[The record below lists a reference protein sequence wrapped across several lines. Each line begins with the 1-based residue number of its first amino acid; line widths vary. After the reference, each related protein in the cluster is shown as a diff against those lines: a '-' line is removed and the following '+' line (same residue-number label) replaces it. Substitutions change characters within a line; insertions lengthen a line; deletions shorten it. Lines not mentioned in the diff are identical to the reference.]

1 MANQPKKYQKFV
13 ATAATATLVASAIV
27 PVASAAETNFKDV
40 QKDSEFA
47 PYINDLVQKNI
58 INGYP
63 DGTFKPAAQ
72 LSRSNVVKM
81 LGKTLVSAGHEIPTD
96 WTTKERFTDVP
107 LSTPDKDLIKY
118 AAVVKDAGVFNGNTN
133 GTLDPLTSISRQHMA
148 TVLVR
153 MLESTYD
160 VDLKQQV
167 IDNKFESQIKD
178 LDKAGEAHRDNIV
191 ALEYA
196 KITTVTDNFRP
207 TENVTRAQFAKF
219 LSVALEVAGVN
230 DEDPTNPSPGIVKDG
245 ITDVK
250 AINDTKVEVTFEKEI
265 SADFIREA
273 EKNGKYFAV
282 YTEGNSV
289 QSNTTVQSEKIN
301 FSKSGKT
308 AEFTLATKDA
318 LESGKKYYVALL
330 DGPNNK
336 VADVKHYYGPAV
348 LKEAANKPEFEV
360 SAVADKI
367 FVDYSTKMKDSALTV
382 DNYKVFDEGGKELG
396 PLKDF
401 LNTKNNKEGKWV
413 DLNDKEEVE
422 FKLGVDSKL
431 KLSAGKTYKL
441 VVSEK
446 VKTDDNKTLSESE
459 RTIKVTTPSIDEA
472 SPEAKVARIVNE
484 NTIEIVFNQD
494 IDGKNVTINPAQLDV
509 RTSTGKTVN
518 VKKVDTTLK
527 SGTTNTLVL
536 KLDTDSDNKL
546 DKGTTYKVD
555 MPANVV
561 KNGIFVNAMN
571 KSTTGLEAKAQE
583 NVSIKE
589 LSAKIEANAKNN
601 AQADLILTFDQV
613 PVIDSTLVNSIQL
626 FDKRDEYKLKDVSIN
641 DIKYYGGD
649 ETGKSIIIEGMNKF
663 HNADKGNLAVRGDK
677 SYDIEIKAG
686 KVTTDSF
693 DTTAKATNKDKLVAS
708 TSGVV
713 VAHPIVDEARLQSAE
728 KIEIDFKE
736 NIKGNIEASDIQI
749 DAYVANRSD
758 IFDGKLSKNVSG
770 SGFFSVE
777 ISGKTLTITAK
788 EGVKFPTSIDAAN
801 FTIAKDVF
809 TNETGKVGNPVI
821 TAKQIRDAK
830 DMIDN
835 AAPVLVGAEATTI
848 GNAGKGAKLTFS
860 ENVKTE
866 GSTAE
871 LASLFFSDKGENA
884 TEGVKASFSGNIA
897 TIEFK
902 EAYWINSTDLTKVT
916 VEYSQGNSFYLQ
928 DGSSNKVETQ
938 KIIGLVKGGTSTVDP
953 DPTEPTDPEQPTE
966 GETVKVSEIT
976 HNIVVNDIE
985 RSTNVS
991 FKLADLPAQF
1001 EGKALV
1007 IEYKGQKYDLIVNK
1021 YDKTVIFAT
1030 LPAVLKEAEVAEL
1043 NVSVK

>member
-58 INGYP
+58 ISGFP
-63 DGTFKPAAQ
+63 DGTFKPATQ
-72 LSRSNVVKM
+72 LTRSNAVKM
-81 LGKTLVSAGHEIPTD
+81 LGKTLVSAGVEVPTD

-107 LSTPDKDLIKY
+107 LTTPDKELVKY

-133 GTLDPLTSISRQHMA
+133 GTLDPLTSITRQHMA

-153 MLESTYD
+153 MLDNIYD
-160 VDLKQQV
+160 VDLKQEV
-167 IDNKFESQIKD
+167 IDNKFETKIKD
-178 LDKAGEAHRDNIV
+178 LDKAGEAHRENIV

-196 KITTVTDNFRP
+196 EITTVKDNFRP
-207 TENVTRAQFAKF
+207 TENVNRAQFAKF
-219 LSVALEVAGVN
+219 LSTALEVAGVN
-230 DEDPTNPSPGIVKDG
+230 DEEPVKPEITKDG

-308 AEFTLATKDA
+308 AEFTLASKDA

-330 DGPNNK
+330 DGPDKK

-348 LKEAANKPEFEV
+348 LKEAANKPNFEV

-367 FVDYSTKMKDSALTV
+367 FVDYGTKMKDSALTV
-382 DNYKVFDEGGKELG
+382 DNYVVYDEGGKKLG
-396 PLKDF
+396 DLKDF
-401 LNTKNNKEGKWV
+401 LDTKANKDGKWV
-413 DLNDKEEVE
+413 DLNDKDEVE

-472 SPEAKVARIVNE
+472 SPEAKVARVVNG

-518 VKKVDTTLK
+518 VKSVKAEPK
-527 SGTTNTLVL
+527 QGTTNTLVL
-536 KLDTDSDNKL
+536 KLDTDADNKL

-571 KSTTGLEAKAQE
+571 KATTGLEAKAQE
-583 NVSIKE
+583 NVSIKT

-601 AQADLILTFDQV
+601 NQADLILTFDQV
-613 PVIDSTLVNSIQL
+613 PVIDSKLVNSIQL
-626 FDKRDEYKLKDVSIN
+626 FDKRDEYKLKNVSVNDV
-641 DIKYYGGD
+641 KYYGGD
-649 ETGKSIIIEGMNKF
+649 DTGKSIIIEGMNKF
-663 HNADKGNLAVRGDK
+663 NNTSKGNLAVRGDK

-686 KVTTDSF
+686 NVTTDSF
-693 DTTAKATNKDKLVAS
+693 DETAKATNKDKLVAS

-713 VAHPIVDEARLQSAE
+713 VANPIVDEARLQSAE

-758 IFDGKLSKNVSG
+758 IFDGKLTKNVSG
-770 SGFFSVE
+770 AGFFTVE

-788 EGVKFPTSIDAAN
+788 EGVKFPTSIDATN
-801 FTIAKDVF
+801 FTIAKDVL
-809 TNETGKVGNPVI
+809 TNETGKVGNNVI
-821 TAKQIRDAK
+821 KASDIRADK

-848 GNAGKGAKLTFS
+848 GGKGKGAKLTFS
-860 ENVKTE
+860 ESLKQE
-866 GSTAE
+866 GNNKE
-871 LASLFFSDKGENA
+871 IGSLFFSDKGENA
-884 TEGVKASFSGNIA
+884 TEGVQANISNNIA

-902 EAYWINSTDLTKVT
+902 EDYWMNSTDLTKVT
-916 VEYSQGNSFYLQ
+916 VEYNQGNSFYLQ
-928 DGSSNKVETQ
+928 DNNSNKVETQ

-953 DPTEPTDPEQPTE
+953 GPTDPEQPTE
-966 GETVKVSEIT
+966 GDTVK
-976 HNIVVNDIE
+976 
-985 RSTNVS
+985 
-991 FKLADLPAQF
+991 PAELLTDVAELKF
-1001 EGKALV
+1001 SAPIPPNARLVFAEAALKE
-1007 IEYKGQKYDLIVNK
+1007 EYKGAKEIIAVIEGKEYK
-1021 YDKTVIFAT
+1021 AEPRGDKFLVSFETKMNEQQVKD
-1030 LPAVLKEAEVAEL
+1030 AVEFKV
-1043 NVSVK
+1043 VK